1 MSIPITA
8 LSESFPPDMVKQRKG
23 NFGNML
29 DYIDAAS
36 VINRLNE
43 VLEGQ
48 WSFTIIGHKS
58 DVDEMIVLGQ
68 MEIDGV
74 IRQQFGGTQI
84 TRNKDSGATVS
95 LADDLKAATADCLK
109 KCAGSFGVGLYLYN
123 GKPVRQQQNGSGNNG
138 GNGYR
143 QQQNSS
149 SGNGSGYHQRTSN
162 SPDNGNGFRP
172 QSGNNGNGNGR
183 ITNQMIAQL
192 FSDAKESGVAQSQ
205 VIKVATEMF
214 HKPISQLSM
223 KQAEEL
229 LNQFMVPQN

>member
-8 LSESFPPDMVKQRKG
+8 LSESFPPDTVKQRKG

-29 DYIDAAS
+29 DYVDAVS

-43 VLEGQ
+43 ALEGQ
-48 WSFTIIGHKS
+48 WSFTIIDHRT

-84 TRNKDSGATVS
+84 TRNKDSGVAVS
-95 LADDLKAATADCLK
+95 LADDLKAACSDCLK
-109 KCAGSFGVGLYLYN
+109 KCAASFGVGLYLYN
-123 GKPVRQQQNGSGNNG
+123 GKPVRQQQNH
-138 GNGYR
+138 YR
-143 QQQNSS
+143 
-149 SGNGSGYHQRTSN
+149 
-162 SPDNGNGFRP
+162 DNGNGHTH
-172 QSGNNGNGNGR
+172 QSGSNGNGTRTNGNGR
-183 ITNQMIAQL
+183 ISNQMIAQL
-192 FSDAKESGVAQSQ
+192 FSDAKASGVAQSQ
-205 VIKVATEMF
+205 VIKIATEMF

>member
-138 GNGYR
+138 GNG
-143 QQQNSS
+143 
-149 SGNGSGYHQRTSN
+149 
-162 SPDNGNGFRP
+162 FRP
-172 QSGNNGNGNGR
+172 QSGNNGNGR
-183 ITNQMIAQL
+183 ISNLKIAQL
-192 FSDAKESGVAQSQ
+192 FSEAKEAGFAQSQ